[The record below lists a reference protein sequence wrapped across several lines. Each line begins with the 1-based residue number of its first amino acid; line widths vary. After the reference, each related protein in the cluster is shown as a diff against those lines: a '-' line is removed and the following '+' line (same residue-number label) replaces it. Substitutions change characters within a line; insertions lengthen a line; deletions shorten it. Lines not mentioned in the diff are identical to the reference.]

1 MNHPLTLEDT
11 EKYLKLLAKQ
21 FNEVGRSEVLSNEK
35 TWAMFLAQKESDV
48 IPREHL
54 TVVESILLG
63 RPIITVETFRDLAT
77 QVLREYKYCT
87 IIRVLYKMTD
97 GNLLPELV
105 EHSLKMTACVLRP
118 EALPNPS
125 A

>member
-1 MNHPLTLEDT
+1 MNHQLTLEDT
-11 EKYLKLLAKQ
+11 EKYLNLLAKQ
-21 FNEVGRSEVLSNEK
+21 FNEVGRSQILSNEK
-35 TWAMFLAQKESDV
+35 TWALFLAQKESDV

-63 RPIITVETFRDLAT
+63 RPIISVETFRNLAT

>member
-1 MNHPLTLEDT
+1 MNHQLTLEDT

-63 RPIITVETFRDLAT
+63 RPIITVETFRNLAT

-105 EHSLKMTACVLRP
+105 QHSLKMTADVLRP

>member
-1 MNHPLTLEDT
+1 MNHQLTLEDT

-63 RPIITVETFRDLAT
+63 RPIITVETFRNLAT

-105 EHSLKMTACVLRP
+105 QHSLKMTADVLRP
-118 EALPNPS
+118 EVLPNPS

>member
-1 MNHPLTLEDT
+1 MNHQLTLEDT
-11 EKYLKLLAKQ
+11 EKYLNLLAKQ
-21 FNEVGRSEVLSNEK
+21 FNEVGRSQILSNEK
-35 TWAMFLAQKESDV
+35 TWALFLAQEESDV

-63 RPIITVETFRDLAT
+63 RPIITVEVFRDLAT

>member
-1 MNHPLTLEDT
+1 MNHQLTLEDT

-63 RPIITVETFRDLAT
+63 CPIITVEVFRDLAT
-77 QVLREYKYCT
+77 QVLKEYKYCT
-87 IIRVLYKMTD
+87 IIRVLYKMTG
-97 GNLLPELV
+97 GNLLPEL
-105 EHSLKMTACVLRP
+105 R
-118 EALPNPS
+118 
-125 A
+125 

>member
-1 MNHPLTLEDT
+1 MNHQLTLEDT

-63 RPIITVETFRDLAT
+63 RPIITVETFRNLAT

-105 EHSLKMTACVLRP
+105 EHSLKMTADVLRP
-118 EALPNPS
+118 EVLPNPS

>member
-11 EKYLKLLAKQ
+11 EKYLNLLAKQ
-21 FNEVGRSEVLSNEK
+21 FNEVGRSQILSNEK
-35 TWAMFLAQKESDV
+35 TWALFLAQKESDV

-63 RPIITVETFRDLAT
+63 RPIITVETFRNLAT

>member
-1 MNHPLTLEDT
+1 MNHQLTLEDT

-21 FNEVGRSEVLSNEK
+21 FNEVGRSQILSNEK
-35 TWAMFLAQKESDV
+35 TWALFLAQKESDV

-63 RPIITVETFRDLAT
+63 RPIITVETFRNLAT

-118 EALPNPS
+118 EVLPNPS

>member
-1 MNHPLTLEDT
+1 MNHQLTLEDT

-21 FNEVGRSEVLSNEK
+21 FNEVGRSQILSNEK
-35 TWAMFLAQKESDV
+35 TWALFLAQKESDV

-63 RPIITVETFRDLAT
+63 RPIITVEVFRELAT

-118 EALPNPS
+118 EVLPNPS

>member
-1 MNHPLTLEDT
+1 MNHQLTLEDT

-21 FNEVGRSEVLSNEK
+21 FNEVGRSQILSNEK
-35 TWAMFLAQKESDV
+35 TWALFLAQKESDV

-63 RPIITVETFRDLAT
+63 RPIITVETFRNLAT

-105 EHSLKMTACVLRP
+105 EHSLKMTADVLRP
-118 EALPNPS
+118 EVLPNPS

>member
-1 MNHPLTLEDT
+1 MNHQLTLEDT
-11 EKYLKLLAKQ
+11 EKYLNLLAKQ
-21 FNEVGRSEVLSNEK
+21 FNEVGRSQILSNEK
-35 TWAMFLAQKESDV
+35 TWALFLAQKESDV

-63 RPIITVETFRDLAT
+63 RPIITVEEFRKLAT

-87 IIRVLYKMTD
+87 IIRVLYKLTD

>member
-1 MNHPLTLEDT
+1 MNHQLTLEDT
-11 EKYLKLLAKQ
+11 EKYLNLLAKQ
-21 FNEVGRSEVLSNEK
+21 FNEVGRSQILSNEK
-35 TWAMFLAQKESDV
+35 TWALFLAQKESDV

-63 RPIITVETFRDLAT
+63 RPIITVEVFRDLAT

-118 EALPNPS
+118 EVLPNPS

>member
-1 MNHPLTLEDT
+1 MNHLLTLEDT
-11 EKYLKLLAKQ
+11 EKYLNLLAKQ
-21 FNEVGRSEVLSNEK
+21 FNEVGRSQILSNEK

-63 RPIITVETFRDLAT
+63 RPIITVEMFRELAT

>member
-1 MNHPLTLEDT
+1 MNHQLTLEDT
-11 EKYLKLLAKQ
+11 EKYLNLLAKQ
-21 FNEVGRSEVLSNEK
+21 FNEVGRSQILSNEK
-35 TWAMFLAQKESDV
+35 TWALFLAQKESDV

-63 RPIITVETFRDLAT
+63 RPIITVEAFRDLAT

>member
-11 EKYLKLLAKQ
+11 EKYLNLLAKQ
-21 FNEVGRSEVLSNEK
+21 FNEIGRSEILSNEK
-35 TWAMFLAQKESDV
+35 TWALFLAQKESDV

-63 RPIITVETFRDLAT
+63 RPIITVETFRNLAT

-87 IIRVLYKMTD
+87 MIRVLYKMTD
-97 GNLLPELV
+97 GNSLPELV
-105 EHSLKMTACVLRP
+105 EHSLKMTADVLRP

>member
-1 MNHPLTLEDT
+1 MNHQLTLEDT
-11 EKYLKLLAKQ
+11 EKYLNLLAKQ
-21 FNEVGRSEVLSNEK
+21 FNEVGRLELLSNEK
-35 TWAMFLAQKESDV
+35 TWALFLAQKESDV

-105 EHSLKMTACVLRP
+105 EHSLKMTADVLRP
-118 EALPNPS
+118 EVLPNPS

>member
-1 MNHPLTLEDT
+1 MNHQLTLEDT

-21 FNEVGRSEVLSNEK
+21 FNEVGRSLVLSNEK
-35 TWAMFLAQKESDV
+35 TWALFLAQEESDV

-54 TVVESILLG
+54 AVVESILLG
-63 RPIITVETFRDLAT
+63 RPIITIEVFRELAT
-77 QVLREYKYCT
+77 QVLKKYKYCT
-87 IIRVLYKMTD
+87 ILRVLYKMTD

-105 EHSLKMTACVLRP
+105 NHSAKMTACVLRP
-118 EALPNPS
+118 EAQQDPS

>member
-11 EKYLKLLAKQ
+11 EKYLNLLAKQ
-21 FNEVGRSEVLSNEK
+21 FNEVGRSEILSNEK
-35 TWAMFLAQKESDV
+35 TWALFLAQKESDV

-63 RPIITVETFRDLAT
+63 RPIITVETFRNLAT

-105 EHSLKMTACVLRP
+105 EHSLKMTADVLRP

>member
-1 MNHPLTLEDT
+1 MNHQLTLEDT
-11 EKYLKLLAKQ
+11 EKYLNLLAKQ
-21 FNEVGRSEVLSNEK
+21 FNEVGRSQILSNEK
-35 TWAMFLAQKESDV
+35 TWALFLAQKESDV

-63 RPIITVETFRDLAT
+63 RPIITVETFRNLAT

-105 EHSLKMTACVLRP
+105 EHSLKMTADVLRS
-118 EALPNPS
+118 EVLPNPS

>member
-1 MNHPLTLEDT
+1 MNHLLTLEDT
-11 EKYLKLLAKQ
+11 EKYLNLLAKQ
-21 FNEVGRSEVLSNEK
+21 FNEVGRSQILSNEK
-35 TWAMFLAQKESDV
+35 TWALFLAQKESDV

-63 RPIITVETFRDLAT
+63 RPIITVETFRNLAT

-105 EHSLKMTACVLRP
+105 EHSLKMTADVLRP
-118 EALPNPS
+118 EVLPNPS

>member
-1 MNHPLTLEDT
+1 MNHLLTLEDT
-11 EKYLKLLAKQ
+11 EKYLNLLAKQ
-21 FNEVGRSEVLSNEK
+21 FNEVGRLELLSNEK
-35 TWAMFLAQKESDV
+35 TWAMFLAQEESDK

-63 RPIITVETFRDLAT
+63 RPIITVEVFRDLAT
-77 QVLREYKYCT
+77 QVLKEYKYCT
-87 IIRVLYKMTD
+87 IIRVLYKMTG

-105 EHSLKMTACVLRP
+105 NHSAKMTACVLTP
-118 EALPNPS
+118 EAQQDPS

>member
-1 MNHPLTLEDT
+1 MNHQLTLEDT
-11 EKYLKLLAKQ
+11 EKYLNLLAKQ
-21 FNEVGRSEVLSNEK
+21 FNEVGRSQILSNEK
-35 TWAMFLAQKESDV
+35 TWALFLAQKESDV

-63 RPIITVETFRDLAT
+63 RPIITVETFRNLAT

-118 EALPNPS
+118 EALPNPG

>member
-1 MNHPLTLEDT
+1 MNHQLTLEDA
-11 EKYLKLLAKQ
+11 EKYLNLLAKQ
-21 FNEVGRSEVLSNEK
+21 FNEIGRSQILSNEK
-35 TWAMFLAQKESDV
+35 TWALFLSQKESDV

-54 TVVESILLG
+54 TAVESILLG
-63 RPIITVETFRDLAT
+63 RPIITVEAFRDLAT
-77 QVLREYKYCT
+77 QVLRECKYCT

-105 EHSLKMTACVLRP
+105 EHSLKMTADVLRP
-118 EALPNPS
+118 EVLPNPS

>member
-11 EKYLKLLAKQ
+11 EKYLNLLAKQ
-21 FNEVGRSEVLSNEK
+21 FNEIGRSEILSNEK
-35 TWAMFLAQKESDV
+35 TWALFLAQKESDV

-63 RPIITVETFRDLAT
+63 RPIITVETFRNLAT

-118 EALPNPS
+118 EAQPNPS

>member
-1 MNHPLTLEDT
+1 MNHLLTLEDT
-11 EKYLKLLAKQ
+11 EKYLNLLAKQ
-21 FNEVGRSEVLSNEK
+21 FNEVGRSQILSNEK

-63 RPIITVETFRDLAT
+63 RPIITVEVFRKLAT

-105 EHSLKMTACVLRP
+105 EHSLKMTADVLRP
-118 EALPNPS
+118 EVLPNPS

>member
-1 MNHPLTLEDT
+1 MNHQLTLEDT
-11 EKYLKLLAKQ
+11 EKYLNLLAKQ
-21 FNEVGRSEVLSNEK
+21 FNEVGRSEILSNEK

-63 RPIITVETFRDLAT
+63 RPIITVEVFRDLAT
-77 QVLREYKYCT
+77 QVLKEYKYCT
-87 IIRVLYKMTD
+87 IIRVLHKMTD

-105 EHSLKMTACVLRP
+105 NHSAKMTACVLKP
-118 EALPNPS
+118 EAQQDPS

>member
-1 MNHPLTLEDT
+1 MNHQLTLEDT
-11 EKYLKLLAKQ
+11 EKYLNLLAKQ
-21 FNEVGRSEVLSNEK
+21 FNEVGRSEILSNEK

-63 RPIITVETFRDLAT
+63 RPIITVEVFRDLAT
-77 QVLREYKYCT
+77 QVLKEYKYCT
-87 IIRVLYKMTD
+87 IIRVLHKMTD

-105 EHSLKMTACVLRP
+105 EHSLKMTADVLRP
-118 EALPNPS
+118 EVLPNPS

>member
-1 MNHPLTLEDT
+1 MNHQLTLEDT

-21 FNEVGRSEVLSNEK
+21 FNEIGRSQILSNEK
-35 TWAMFLAQKESDV
+35 TWALFLAQKESDV

-63 RPIITVETFRDLAT
+63 RPIITVETFRNLAT

-105 EHSLKMTACVLRP
+105 EHSLKMTACVLKP
-118 EALPNPS
+118 EALPNPGV
-125 A
+125 